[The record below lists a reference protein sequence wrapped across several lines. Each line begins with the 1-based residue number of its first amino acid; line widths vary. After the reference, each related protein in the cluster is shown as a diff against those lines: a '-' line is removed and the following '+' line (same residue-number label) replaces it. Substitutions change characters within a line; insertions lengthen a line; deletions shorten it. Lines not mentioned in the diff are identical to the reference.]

1 MRYPP
6 RARRGLAIRP
16 CFGRGCS
23 GMEGDVIRMALIR
36 ALVCSA
42 ALAFALSPLVAL
54 AADDSAEHS
63 QAELANGQAQW
74 DLSVGQVT
82 EMQQQANLSAANER
96 MIALLKSEALR
107 ERQLNQVANATAL
120 EQIAAAL
127 ANDART
133 GGNANAQN
141 ELAIAQL
148 TAASLIAGTDANIA
162 NAIAIG
168 RFDEIA
174 NARAQ
179 SDFLHRAANM
189 ISGQLAEQKMANAK
203 QQGQDLADT
212 IHTPAL
218 AQEQNGIAMGANDL
232 LAADVALQAGTLN
245 ATSVTISMSTRA
257 AAVTDHA
264 AASLRNAQARAR

>member
-1 MRYPP
+1 
-6 RARRGLAIRP
+6 
-16 CFGRGCS
+16 
-23 GMEGDVIRMALIR
+23 MALIR